1 LLFSL
6 PDYFWYTLTLSIDL
20 KKICQRF
27 CERSGQSPFSKS
39 EVKMNKRDHTKLLA
53 DLANAYADH
62 SPKSAALNQRA
73 KKHLVDG
80 GSHAIR
86 LHDPFPP
93 RITAA
98 RGAWLT
104 DEDGHQ
110 ILDLWQGHY
119 ANILGHNPPVITEAL
134 TVAFADGFGLQMGF
148 TDRLQVEAAEILC
161 RRTGAERVRFTT
173 SGTLATMNAILL
185 ARTFTGRHLVMK
197 VGGGWHGGH
206 PWGLKGVG
214 FHADRKRAFQQVD
227 TEGLSDPVTN
237 EVLVTAFNNPQKLE
251 DYFRQYGDQI
261 ACFIVEPFAGA
272 GGAIPATTEFL
283 QAAREL
289 TQKYGAVL
297 ILDEVISGFRFRAG
311 DAGHMYGIQPDLA
324 TFGKI
329 IGGGMPVAA
338 VGGQAEIMDL
348 VGRAG
353 GKRANFSGGTYSGHP
368 ASLLAANT
376 MMQHLV
382 ENEAGIY
389 PRLAKMGAKMRQA
402 AEAAF
407 AEAGIYVYCTGGES
421 EALGGSSL
429 SMLFFPYEEG
439 RQLTTPEEAHNPA
452 ICDVALTDQV
462 MPIAMLLEDV
472 YVAHGLG
479 AISAAHREEDVEL
492 LGHAFHR
499 VAQKLRAHLK

>member
-1 LLFSL
+1 
-6 PDYFWYTLTLSIDL
+6 
-20 KKICQRF
+20 
-27 CERSGQSPFSKS
+27 
-39 EVKMNKRDHTKLLA
+39 MNKRDHTKLLA
-53 DLANAYADH
+53 ELADTYANH

-73 KKHLVDG
+73 EKYLVDG

-98 RGAWLT
+98 SGAYLS

-119 ANILGHNPPVITEAL
+119 ANILGHNPPLITEAMAA
-134 TVAFADGFGLQMGF
+134 AFGNGFGLQSGF

-214 FHADRKRAFQQVD
+214 FHAERKRAFQQVD
-227 TEGLSDPVTN
+227 TEGLSEPVTD
-237 EVLVTAFNNPQKLE
+237 EVLVTGFNNPQKLHE
-251 DYFRQYGDQI
+251 HFQQYGDQI

-272 GGAIPATTEFL
+272 GGAMPASSEFL
-283 QAAREL
+283 QAARAL

-311 DAGHMYGIQPDLA
+311 DAGHMYGIEPDLA

-329 IGGGMPVAA
+329 MGGGMPVAA
-338 VGGQAEIMDL
+338 VGGRADIMNL

-368 ASLLAANT
+368 ASLLAAKT

-382 ENEAGIY
+382 ENEADIY
-389 PRLAKMGAKMRQA
+389 PRLAELGAKMRQTV
-402 AEAAF
+402 EAAF
-407 AEAGIYVYCTGGES
+407 AEADIYVYATGSES
-421 EALGGSSL
+421 EALGSSSL

-439 RQLTTPEEAHNPA
+439 HQLTTPEEAHNPA

-479 AISAAHREEDVEL
+479 AISAAHSEEHLDV
-492 LGHAFHR
+492 LGNAFHR
-499 VAQKLRAHLK
+499 VAQMLRAHLK